1 MILALLVVGVWY
13 PPRSHAQDDV
23 YTHEDS
29 RRLQIRVHIIGEVK
43 EPGEYLV
50 FDNTDVLELI
60 SKAGGP
66 TEFGNLGRVRIR
78 RGQPPIPIH
87 EVLSNGSTNGD
98 QSAEKLLHADL
109 AAYLNAQTDAPP
121 PVLRPGDVVT
131 VPSNSWR
138 MWRRMFSMVRDIA
151 VVASVYLLYLRVN

>member
-1 MILALLVVGVWY
+1 MLALGVWL
-13 PPRSHAQDDV
+13 PARLHAQDEV

-78 RGQPPIPIH
+78 RSAVPIPIH
-87 EVLSNGSTNGD
+87 DVLSNGSTNGD
-98 QSAEKLLHADL
+98 ESAEKLLHADL
-109 AAYLNAQTDAPP
+109 MAYLNAQSDVPP

-138 MWRRMFSMVRDIA
+138 TWRRVFSMVRDVA
-151 VVASVYLLYLRVN
+151 VIASVYLLYLRVN